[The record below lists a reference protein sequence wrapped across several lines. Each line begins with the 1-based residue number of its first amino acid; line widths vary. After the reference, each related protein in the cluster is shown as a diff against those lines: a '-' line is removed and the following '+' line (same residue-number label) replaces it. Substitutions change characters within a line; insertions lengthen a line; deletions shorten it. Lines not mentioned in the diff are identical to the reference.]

1 MMQRE
6 WRPFSK
12 NALRISLT
20 WLKKVSLAWSESHS
34 TWFLFGTLKDLVG
47 VLMLANVELSYSE
60 IILSHAC
67 DKTEKDGSLFL
78 HQALD
83 LPSFLMFL

>member
-20 WLKKVSLAWSESHS
+20 WLKKVSLAWSDSHL
-34 TWFLFGTLKDLVG
+34 TWFLTGTLKDLVG
-47 VLMLANVELSYSE
+47 VLMLANVELSYTWPLH
-60 IILSHAC
+60 INPFLN
-67 DKTEKDGSLFL
+67 KLFCNNNK
-78 HQALD
+78 HEHEHKKVK
-83 LPSFLMFL
+83 S